1 MNGKSLFLSL
11 PVLCFIMLIGLTFS
25 CRAAF
30 TCVCALCGCYPVSSV
45 CVHGSLGFDCRLVL
59 ASSLP
64 AAGDDDVIDVDD
76 VTPGDGETETPQEYM
91 RRVGPPIPGPP
102 GKWASCIRVFDPVSV
117 S

>member
-1 MNGKSLFLSL
+1 MILD
-11 PVLCFIMLIGLTFS
+11 
-25 CRAAF
+25 
-30 TCVCALCGCYPVSSV
+30 
-45 CVHGSLGFDCRLVL
+45 DCRLVP

-117 S
+117 SYYCLPQHFCDALL